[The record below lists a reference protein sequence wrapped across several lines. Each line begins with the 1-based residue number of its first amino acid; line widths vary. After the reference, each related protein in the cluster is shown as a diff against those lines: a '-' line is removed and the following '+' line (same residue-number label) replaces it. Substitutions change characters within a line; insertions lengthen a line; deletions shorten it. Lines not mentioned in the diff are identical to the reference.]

1 MLPLRFPHQIPCSEE
16 AMTTAVTAPVTPERI
31 FQFAWGY
38 APPLVLEVAIRHH
51 VFDVL
56 DSGPKSIPEISK
68 ATGASERGL
77 TAIMN
82 CLVGLD
88 FLAKDQKGTYRL
100 TPESAAFLVSTKPGF
115 QGGLIRH
122 TSEHLVPRWL
132 HLNEVV
138 ATGLPVAPVNQQG
151 PGSDFFAEFVNDI
164 FPMSYHVTQ
173 ELAAHLNLKGA
184 SGPASVLDLAAGS
197 GVWGIGLAQSSSQVR
212 VTAVDWP
219 GVIPITRKTVARFG
233 LAERFTFVEGDLLQ
247 ADFGS
252 GHNVATLGHILHS
265 EGIERSK
272 ALLAKTCGALAP
284 GGTIAVQEFLVNAD
298 RTGPLGGLIFAVNM
312 IVNTD
317 CGDTFS
323 FEEISGW
330 LNEAGFVDARTID
343 THGPSPLILAT
354 KA

>member
-1 MLPLRFPHQIPCSEE
+1 MSTPAS
-16 AMTTAVTAPVTPERI
+16 APVTPERI
-31 FQFAWGY
+31 YQLAFGY
-38 APPLVLEVAIRHH
+38 APPLVLEAAIRHH

-56 DSGPKSIPEISK
+56 DSGPKSIPEVSK

-82 CLVGLD
+82 VLVGLD
-88 FLAKDQKGTYRL
+88 FLAKDQKGTYSL

-122 TSEHLVPRWL
+122 SSEHLVPKWL
-132 HLNEVV
+132 HLNEIV
-138 ATGLPVAPVNQQG
+138 ATGQPIAAVNQQG

-164 FPMSYHVTQ
+164 LPMSYHVTQ
-173 ELAAHLNLKGA
+173 ELAAHLNLKDA
-184 SGPASVLDLAAGS
+184 NAPVRVLDLAAGS
-197 GVWGIGLAQSSSQVR
+197 GVWGIGLAQSSTQVR

-219 GVIPITRKTVARFG
+219 GVIPVTRKTVARFG
-233 LAERFTFVEGDLLQ
+233 LADRFTFVEGDLLQ
-247 ADFGS
+247 ADFGA

-272 ALLAKTCGALAP
+272 ALLAKTFHALAP

-298 RTGPLGGLIFAVNM
+298 RTGPLGGLIFAVTM
-312 IVNTD
+312 LVNTD

-330 LNEAGFVDARTID
+330 LGEAGFVNARTLD

-354 KA
+354 KP